1 MEIKHRDPLGTTGL
15 SGYME
20 RSLQMKD
27 LIKENKE
34 EPKDKIK
41 LLQLGG

>member
-20 RSLQMKD
+20 RFEQLKD
-27 LIKENKE
+27 LNKENNE
-34 EPKDKIK
+34 EPKEKIK